1 MDRVGL
7 SVEIVVSTDSASVVF
22 ETDLFTISVD
32 NALST
37 DSDAI
42 DSAEDCIEELVA
54 NAASFVGVAATL
66 VETESA
72 TVCERA
78 SLVED

>member
-7 SVEIVVSTDSASVVF
+7 SVERVVSTDSASVVF

-37 DSDAI
+37 GSDVI
-42 DSAEDCIEELVA
+42 DSAEDCIEESVA

-78 SLVED
+78 SLVEG